1 MRHVVVPAGARL
13 KVARIELPAFG
24 RIIETA
30 QEVAFLLVFAD
41 HEEDFDDG
49 ASVGRQL
56 RFESVD
62 FVVPCLPHFFRLRF
76 VDARHDDV
84 LVMGPVEDGD
94 PSVVRQLAFDA
105 PQIVMVQFFAFR
117 RAETP

>member
-1 MRHVVVPAGARL
+1 MEIHPL
-13 KVARIELPAFG
+13 FG
-24 RIIETA
+24 
-30 QEVAFLLVFAD
+30 
-41 HEEDFDDG
+41 
-49 ASVGRQL
+49 S
-56 RFESVD
+56 S
-62 FVVPCLPHFFRLRF
+62 RF

-117 RAETP
+117 RAEPVIVHAHRVALTEHMSYDAAFA